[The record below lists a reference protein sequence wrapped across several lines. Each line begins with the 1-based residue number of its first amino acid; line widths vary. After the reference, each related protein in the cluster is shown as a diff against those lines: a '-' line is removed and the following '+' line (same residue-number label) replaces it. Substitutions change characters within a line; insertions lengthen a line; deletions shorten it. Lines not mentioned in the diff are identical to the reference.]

1 MRIAE
6 SQLTAAK
13 AKLSTIVEGGREA
26 VQSSLQALRDM
37 QVKDHLVPAL
47 KLAGGVA
54 AGEDGRSLVIGN
66 GITRNV
72 HPNAVAQ
79 LASRPK
85 DTGGNP
91 LFSGKLI
98 TELLAHGRADIAA
111 SWLRTAYQAEE
122 LVKPSSSF
130 LVRTV
135 QNAED
140 GPEVRAVLS
149 DRFRRMDSAP
159 IVEMTTQALIE
170 AGAVP
175 LNARNG
181 DVRWYQNWVS
191 PHVFQAGGEAYLAGY
206 RFGNS
211 DFGCG
216 TMFAESFI
224 WRLICLNGMS
234 AEALIR
240 KVHLGKRLS
249 GDVAWS
255 QRTCDLDT
263 QTMASASHD
272 AVTQAFNK
280 DNLRRRFTAMQNAY
294 DEQVDPN
301 KRLEA
306 LRKASKLTQNEVDAT
321 LAVIQTSD
329 VELVPVGNGNTRAQL
344 ANAISAV
351 ANQEGVSFD
360 RTIDLQSI
368 AGTLA
373 GVGGKPKTELLTWD
387 DICPAE
393 ARTVQAEPAYQP
405 VAVDDVF

>member
-1 MRIAE
+1 
-6 SQLTAAK
+6 
-13 AKLSTIVEGGREA
+13 
-26 VQSSLQALRDM
+26 
-37 QVKDHLVPAL
+37 
-47 KLAGGVA
+47 
-54 AGEDGRSLVIGN
+54 
-66 GITRNV
+66 
-72 HPNAVAQ
+72 
-79 LASRPK
+79 
-85 DTGGNP
+85 
-91 LFSGKLI
+91 
-98 TELLAHGRADIAA
+98 
-111 SWLRTAYQAEE
+111 
-122 LVKPSSSF
+122 
-130 LVRTV
+130 
-135 QNAED
+135 
-140 GPEVRAVLS
+140 
-149 DRFRRMDSAP
+149 
-159 IVEMTTQALIE
+159 
-170 AGAVP
+170 
-175 LNARNG
+175 
-181 DVRWYQNWVS
+181 
-191 PHVFQAGGEAYLAGY
+191 
-206 RFGNS
+206 
-211 DFGCG
+211 
-216 TMFAESFI
+216 MFAESFI
-224 WRLICLNGMS
+224 WRLLCLNGMG
-234 AEALIR
+234 AESLIR

-272 AVTQAFNK
+272 AVTQAFDK

-393 ARTVQAEPAYQP
+393 ARTVQAEPAYVP
-405 VAVDDVF
+405 VTADDVF